1 MYANVDVKS
10 VIVIAGVCRHIWRC
24 PPVHGRQNDQK
35 VPTVQST
42 WYAIAIEQ
50 VTRSNSCDYY
60 SPHFVF
66 CCALCLRCSVHA
78 PSAAVRPANFV
89 THTHTQL
96 SHTRTHDSITWHRR
110 YFCVASVA
118 LMGPS
123 GRRGTGWHRRHFCLA
138 GVAFGATDFTLC
150 GRHGSWWHGRPF
162 WVADVALG
170 DIDGVFAWQARHLW
184 HWAGFGGALFH
195 KTLPSGSEGAL
206 YTQLFHPKHF
216 HIKLSHAILSHTNVN
231 TQHFHAHSIVTHTH
245 NSFTYNT
252 FTCNSFTQDSVA
264 HNSFR
269 LFHKQLLCI

>member
-89 THTHTQL
+89 THTHTTL
-96 SHTRTHDSITWHRR
+96 SHTHARLYHMTSTLLLRGKRGTYGTKWQAWHWVTSTSLLFGRRGIWCHRFYFVWEAWQLVARTSLLGGRCGTWWHWRC
-110 YFCVASVA
+110 FCVAGAA
-118 LMGPS
+118 L
-123 GRRGTGWHRRHFCLA
+123 
-138 GVAFGATDFTLC
+138 
-150 GRHGSWWHGRPF
+150 
-162 WVADVALG
+162 VALG
-170 DIDGVFAWQARHLW
+170 RVWRGAFSQNSAQRVW
-184 HWAGFGGALFH
+184 GGALHTTLSPKALSH
-195 KTLPSGSEGAL
+195 KTLSRNSF
-206 YTQLFHPKHF
+206 THKCQHTT
-216 HIKLSHAILSHTNVN
+216 LSR
-231 TQHFHAHSIVTHTH
+231 TQHCHTHTH